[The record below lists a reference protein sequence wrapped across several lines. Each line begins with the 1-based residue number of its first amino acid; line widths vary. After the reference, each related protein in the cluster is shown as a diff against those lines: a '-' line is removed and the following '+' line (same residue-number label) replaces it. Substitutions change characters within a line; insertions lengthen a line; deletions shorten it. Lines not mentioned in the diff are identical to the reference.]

1 MNEQKVAEMVL
12 KLKSNLSKQ
21 QSSGI
26 ISLWRAANKTKLTA
40 SEVQFEL
47 DKYVSRGEMVKKYVV
62 DHPESKVAV
71 LGPVNTMAEVLGK
84 KVDMFELGR
93 DEKDFVVSEE
103 NIRPVYE
110 FYK

>member
-47 DKYVSRGEMVKKYVV
+47 DKYVV